1 MRNLDETLTLLDQ
14 LFDKEAA
21 LEIERKDLLNSPLPP
36 AWRDEQDAQI
46 KSRIDKLNSYKRDL
60 LVDVLRFPPYH
71 RRHEQAI
78 LDFHSTSKFENSVFI
93 MTKYPDG
100 SEAIDKEL
108 LAVITAAENA
118 ITSCG
123 YKPHLALNK
132 KYHPILWDNVELY
145 LLACSRGV
153 AIVESK
159 YKKEL
164 NPNVAMEWGWMRAM
178 GRDVL
183 YLAEE
188 TFDLARADW
197 GGLIQDKF
205 SWANPEPAIT
215 KAIKSWLGK
224 P

>member
-1 MRNLDETLTLLDQ
+1 VRSLEETLVLLDQ
-14 LFDKEAA
+14 LFAKEAA
-21 LEIERKDLLNSPLPP
+21 LEHEREDMLNSALPP

-46 KSRIDKLNSYKRDL
+46 KARIDKLNAYKRDL

-71 RRHEQAI
+71 RRHDQAI
-78 LDFHSTSKFENSVFI
+78 QEFHSTWKFEKAVFI

-100 SEAIDKEL
+100 NDAIDNEL
-108 LAVITAAENA
+108 LAVIAAAKKA
-118 ITSCG
+118 ITDCG
-123 YKPHLALNK
+123 YTPHLALDK

-164 NPNVAMEWGWMRAM
+164 NPNVALEWGWMRAM

-183 YLAEE
+183 YLTEE

-197 GGLIQDKF
+197 SGLIQDKF
-205 SWANPEPAIT
+205 PWGNPDPAIT
-215 KAIKSWLGK
+215 KAIEKWLGK

>member
-1 MRNLDETLTLLDQ
+1 MRNLEEALALLDQ

-21 LEIERKDLLNSPLPP
+21 LERERTDLLNSPLPP

-46 KSRIDKLNSYKRDL
+46 KGRIDKLNAYKRDL
-60 LVDVLRFPPYH
+60 LVDVLRFPPHH

-78 LDFHSTSKFENSVFI
+78 QQFHNTSAYEKSVFI
-93 MTKYPDG
+93 MTKFPDG
-100 SEAIDKEL
+100 NDAVDNEL
-108 LAVITAAENA
+108 RAVIAAVKNA
-118 ITSCG
+118 ITGRG
-123 YKPHLALNK
+123 YTPHLALDR

-145 LLACSRGV
+145 LLACSKGV

-159 YKKEL
+159 YKQEL

-178 GRDVL
+178 DRDVL

-197 GGLIQDKF
+197 GGLIQDRF
-205 SWANPEPAIT
+205 PWANPEPAIT
-215 KAIKSWLGK
+215 TAIDNWLK
-224 P
+224 